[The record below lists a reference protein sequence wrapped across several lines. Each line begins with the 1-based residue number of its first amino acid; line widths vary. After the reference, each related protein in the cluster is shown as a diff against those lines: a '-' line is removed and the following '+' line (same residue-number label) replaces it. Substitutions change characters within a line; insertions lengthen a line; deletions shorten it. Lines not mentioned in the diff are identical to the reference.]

1 MKIKTRKLTL
11 ALCLLLISATLLGTA
26 SFAWFSMN
34 TEVDVDGIEVEAYS
48 DSIFLEIAT
57 EKTGTYAD
65 SVSFAGEKKYLR
77 VAKHGFVSAAY
88 TLEAELI
95 SAPTTY
101 ESTKTYY
108 EKIELADSNYK
119 YVLATGLTGPSSV
132 KDLYMNPTFVEITDD
147 NAKMVTGETY
157 YEKLGSQFVKKAYV
171 LDAPAVGLY
180 TLAPVYTVIDD
191 ADAKAVSGTTYYQF
205 TGSVYTDVT
214 STLTPD
220 TSPVNGYYTA
230 APIAP
235 QADGAVY
242 DGSSTYYKLDGENY
256 LRVDNLNLGSDVKGY
271 YTLKNTPTPIAA
283 DKLDEVTGEVFVKS
297 DAAEEYSLLGDFAA
311 PTDINNMLYFGRA
324 YSDTLDNGD
333 ADDTLNIIK
342 DGTSP
347 DYLSNY
353 RYAKTVFIRNG
364 EGTTEARNLQANFTV
379 DGNHAITDAVRVVL
393 VVYDVTESTPVYL
406 TNVEYSN
413 KTGAVTYG
421 DGTRENIVNLLKGNE
436 AQTLQVDLYVY
447 YDGTDDSVK
456 NKTTDIL
463 NLTGDTIKIE
473 FTVDGRDYN

>member
-88 TLEAELI
+88 TLEGELI

-108 EKIELADSNYK
+108 ERIELADSNYK
-119 YVLATGLTGPSSV
+119 YVLATGLNGPSSV
-132 KDLYMNPTFVEITDD
+132 ENLYMNPVFVEITDD
-147 NAKMVTGETY
+147 NAKMASGVNY
-157 YEKLGSQFVKKAYV
+157 YEKLGSQYVKKAYAA
-171 LDAPAVGLY
+171 DASAAGLY

-191 ADAKAVSGTTYYQF
+191 PDAKAVSGTTYYQLA
-205 TGSVYTDVT
+205 GSVYTEV
-214 STLTPD
+214 SGLTPD
-220 TSPVNGYYTA
+220 TDPVTGYYTA
-230 APIAP
+230 APIAA
-235 QADGAVY
+235 QTTGAVY

-256 LRVDNLNLGSDVKGY
+256 LRVDNLNLGSDVQGY
-271 YTLKNTPTPIAA
+271 YTLKNVAPIDA
-283 DKLDEVTGEVFVKS
+283 DDLDAVTGEVFVKA
-297 DAAEEYSLLGDFAA
+297 DAADEYSLLGNFTT

-342 DGTSP
+342 EGTSP

-353 RYAKTVFIRNG
+353 RYAKTVYIRNG

-379 DGNHAITDAVRVVL
+379 NGTNAITEAVRVVL
-393 VVYDVTESTPVYL
+393 VVSDVSGADPVYL
-406 TNVEYSN
+406 TKVEYSN
-413 KTGAVTYG
+413 RTGAVTYG
-421 DGTRENIVNLLKGNE
+421 GGTRENIVNLLEGNE
-436 AQTLQVDLYVY
+436 AQTLKVDLYVY
-447 YDGTDDSVK
+447 YDGTDESVK